1 MITASELHSLINFH
15 YSEPKLST
23 WKPSEYDME
32 YNYNTPRKLK
42 RLESD
47 REKHNAKLKADYDL
61 EMMKWNAVHKVI
73 DDLNAWPEEV
83 ADLFLDAIHQ
93 VITTLDLRHKKFI
106 EAKNAI
112 DEKYGMSLILNAKW
126 HLNKL
131 LDHAP
136 GYRGVS
142 SDAMEKWDAIASSYR
157 GEFKKQPDGKFGY
170 DLPLKSIKDPKDL
183 LSMFAAYRRAEDFDD
198 VALHGEHVAYMKAIQ
213 GITSKIA
220 DIMND
225 VMKIFDRKVPEK
237 CERGGDW
244 GVDGH
249 FNGVLSCGSKRI
261 SFCSFIAGGWNIQRL
276 HCRFKITE
284 LKSTEA

>member
-32 YNYNTPRKLK
+32 HNYNTSRKLK
-42 RLESD
+42 KLEGD

-73 DDLNAWPEEV
+73 DDLNTWPEEV

-136 GYRGVS
+136 GHRGVA

-225 VMKIFDRKVPEK
+225 IMKIFDRKVPEK